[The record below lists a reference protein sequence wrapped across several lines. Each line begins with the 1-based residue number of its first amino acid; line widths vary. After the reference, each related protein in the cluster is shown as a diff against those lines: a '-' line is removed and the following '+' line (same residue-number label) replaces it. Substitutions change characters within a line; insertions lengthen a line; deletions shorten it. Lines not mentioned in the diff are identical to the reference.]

1 MDHFYESVEGWFG
14 EPDKKAYDRAVANY
28 NDGDIFVEIGSFKG
42 KSSCV
47 MAVNI
52 INSKKDIKFYCV
64 DTWMGSEEHQ
74 KGGAYEDKD
83 VVSNSLFEIFLK
95 NISPVSEYII
105 PTKKPSLEAVNEFQD
120 KSLAFVFI
128 DASHK
133 YEDVKNDIN
142 AWYPK
147 IKLGGTLSGH
157 DWAWSSVRRAVEE
170 FAVENKLSIYIDG
183 DIWEIY
189 I

>member
-1 MDHFYESVEGWFG
+1 MDHFYESVDGWFG
-14 EPDKKAYDRAVANY
+14 EPDKRAYDRAVAKY
-28 NDGDIFVEIGSFKG
+28 SNDDIFVEIGSFKG
-42 KSSCV
+42 RSSSI

-74 KGGAYEDKD
+74 EGGAYEDKD
-83 VVSNSLFEIFLK
+83 VVSNTLFETFLK
-95 NISPVSEYII
+95 NISPVSDYITPI
-105 PTKKPSLEAVNEFQD
+105 KKPSLEAVNEFQD
-120 KSLAFVFI
+120 KSLSFVFI

-133 YEDVKNDIN
+133 YEDVKSDMN
-142 AWYPK
+142 AWHPK
-147 IKLGGTLSGH
+147 IKSGGILSGH
-157 DWAWSSVRRAVEE
+157 DWTWGSVKRAVEE
-170 FAVENKLSIYIDG
+170 FAFENKLNIYVDA